1 MDFAAFTL
9 VFIPLLVVVNPPAS
23 LALFLTLGKDLDRSE
38 LRTIARRA
46 CAFAAVVLMGFLV
59 GGEDL
64 LHHLGIELYSL
75 RVAGGL
81 MLGIAGINMLKEG
94 QKLSKKQFSLDSGDE
109 ISTDEM
115 IDFGLVPIGMPM
127 LAGPGSISLIILL
140 GTTNSASLVAWA
152 ILLVMLVSMLIFY
165 AVSSMQHA
173 IGENSTRVITR
184 VMGLLTVTI
193 AVQYFFD
200 GLEGW
205 YLAL

>member
-1 MDFAAFTL
+1 MDFTAFTL

-23 LALFLTLGKDLDRSE
+23 LALVLPLGEDLDRNA

-46 CAFAAVVLMGFLV
+46 CTFAGVVLMVLLV
-59 GGEDL
+59 AGEAL
-64 LHHLGIELYSL
+64 LHHVGIELYSL

-94 QKLSKKQFSLDSGDE
+94 QKLSKKQFSLASGDE
-109 ISTDEM
+109 ISTDEL

-140 GTTNSASLVAWA
+140 GTTNSAPMVAWA
-152 ILLVMLVSMLIFY
+152 ILLVMLVSLLIFY

-200 GLEGW
+200 RLEGW

>member
-1 MDFAAFTL
+1 
-9 VFIPLLVVVNPPAS
+9 
-23 LALFLTLGKDLDRSE
+23 
-38 LRTIARRA
+38 
-46 CAFAAVVLMGFLV
+46 
-59 GGEDL
+59 
-64 LHHLGIELYSL
+64 
-75 RVAGGL
+75 

-94 QKLSKKQFSLDSGDE
+94 QKLSKKQFSLASDDE
-109 ISTDEM
+109 ISTDEL

-140 GTTNSASLVAWA
+140 GTTNSAPMVASA
-152 ILLVMLVSMLIFY
+152 ILLVMLISMLIFY

-205 YLAL
+205 YLVL